1 MESYYSL
8 LLFIAITLL
17 LSALFSGVE
26 IAFISSDKLVVELQR
41 KKGSFSAGILSKF
54 YQNSSHFIGTM
65 LIGNT
70 LSLVLYTIYMT
81 EVMDKLN
88 FTYEIINSDSEFVLL
103 LIQTLISTII
113 VLFISEFTPK
123 SIFLINPNRMLSF
136 FAIPMAIV
144 YYLLYPIVSVVMV
157 ISKFLISKIMRVD
170 YPEGKPVFGRTD
182 LNNYIK
188 NRLESEEETDKQ
200 LLSEVDTK
208 IFSNALEFKQ
218 TKVRDCMT
226 PRTEI
231 VAIEVDADIEQL
243 RKAFI
248 DSGHSKVIVYR
259 ESVDE
264 VIGYCHSTS
273 LFKYPKKISEI
284 SKPIIFATETMLAN
298 DLLLKFIAERKS
310 LALVLDEFGGTSG
323 LISIEDVMEE
333 IFGEIE
339 DEYDSEKLVE
349 TKIDDHNYLLSARHE
364 VDELNEKYTWNL
376 PVGDYDTLGGLILE
390 ITGSLPKINDVI
402 ELEDSKIT
410 IITMHNNKID
420 TVKLEFPSG
429 QNE

>member
-1 MESYYSL
+1 MDSYYYL
-8 LLFIAITLL
+8 LILVSITLL
-17 LSALFSGVE
+17 FSAIFSGVE

-41 KKGSFSAGILSKF
+41 KKGSFSANILSKF
-54 YQNSSHFIGTM
+54 YQNSSQFIGTM

-81 EVMDKLN
+81 QIMDVLN
-88 FTYEIINSDSEFVLL
+88 NEFQIIPPHNEFVLL
-103 LIQTLISTII
+103 VSQTFISTII

-123 SIFLINPNRMLSF
+123 SIFLINPNRLLSF
-136 FAIPMAIV
+136 FAVPMGII
-144 YYLLYPIVSVVMV
+144 YYLLYPIVFIVMLISKFV
-157 ISKFLISKIMRVD
+157 ISKLMGVH

-188 NRLESEEETDKQ
+188 SHLETDTTDDRKA
-200 LLSEVDTK
+200 LSEVDTQ

-226 PRTEI
+226 PRTDI
-231 VAIEVDADIEQL
+231 VALDISSNIIQL
-243 RKAFI
+243 KKSLI
-248 DSGHSKVIVYR
+248 NSGHSKVVIYR
-259 ESVDE
+259 ESIDD

-273 LFKYPKKISEI
+273 LFQYPKKIVDI
-284 SKPIIFATETMLAN
+284 CKPILFVTETMLAN
-298 DLLLKFIAERKS
+298 ELLVKFIAEQKS
-310 LALVLDEFGGTSG
+310 LALVVDEFGGTSG

-339 DEYDSEKLVE
+339 DEYDYQRPLEQ
-349 TKIDDHNYLLSARHE
+349 KIDEKTYILSARHE
-364 VDELNEKYTWNL
+364 VDELNEKYAWDL

-402 ELEDSKIT
+402 ELENFKIT
-410 IITMHNNKID
+410 IMSMLDNKID
-420 TVKLEFPSG
+420 IIKIELKE
-429 QNE
+429 ERKI